1 MIGALQ
7 SYRFEPEQER
17 VGGGEETSEKSSD
30 DIDQLSPT
38 ITGSTKKLFLQEK
51 RKTNKT
57 PKSTQPLLDQTNDN
71 IQLPNDFITQQ
82 KPATPEH
89 NNQTTQYKIPKKSSD
104 VIEDF
109 LKEKTTNSTNYQ
121 PSDG

>member
-1 MIGALQ
+1 MIGVLQ

-30 DIDQLSPT
+30 DIDQQRVTLDQLSPT
-38 ITGSTKKLFLQEK
+38 IMGSTKKLFLQEK

-57 PKSTQPLLDQTNDN
+57 PKSTQPLRDQTNDN

-89 NNQTTQYKIPKKSSD
+89 DNQTTQNP
-104 VIEDF
+104 
-109 LKEKTTNSTNYQ
+109 KEKLRY
-121 PSDG
+121 D